1 MGLDLAAE
9 QQQRGIHIR
18 HAGQVAGLHRGV
30 ERQHQFGGV
39 QRDPVVPCAQKVVHL
54 ADVGRV
60 GPGLKL
66 GGVEIPPVVLV
77 PHRER
82 LQLPTP
88 CGKIGVR
95 HRRDQ
100 AGIQPAGQKRRHRHI
115 TDQLPLDGI
124 HDQIPHEVVGVVVV
138 GQLPVAVQGQAAGV
152 SLIHGALAGQQ
163 LSDIFKYPAPRR
175 AAGTKQQHFGQAVG
189 VHPGRHGRV
198 GQQGLDLAAKQQAVP
213 CLHVKQRLDPAAVP
227 RQKQPARPL
236 RPDGKGKNA
245 VAAFQAVRPPL
256 GEGVQQHLG
265 IRMAGKAVALVLQRG
280 AQFRRVVQLAIIH
293 EGVAFALPIQL
304 HRLQAVLNIHH
315 RQPRMDER
323 RPPADEHAPLVR
335 PTAG

>member
-1 MGLDLAAE
+1 M
-9 QQQRGIHIR
+9 
-18 HAGQVAGLHRGV
+18 
-30 ERQHQFGGV
+30 
-39 QRDPVVPCAQKVVHL
+39 VPRAQKVVHL

-77 PHRER
+77 SHRER
-82 LQLPTP
+82 LQLPAP

-95 HRRDQ
+95 HRRNQ

-124 HDQIPHEVVGVVVV
+124 HDQIPHVAGGGLEVVGVVVV
-138 GQLPVAVQGQAAGV
+138 GQLPVAGQGQAAGV

-163 LSDIFKYPAPRR
+163 LPDIFEHPAPRR

-227 RQKQPARPL
+227 RQKQRARPL

-245 VAAFQAVRPPL
+245 VAAFQAARSPL

-293 EGVAFALPIQL
+293 EGIAFALPIQL
-304 HRLQAVLNIHH
+304 HGLQAVLNIHH

-335 PTAG
+335 PTAR

>member
-1 MGLDLAAE
+1 M
-9 QQQRGIHIR
+9 
-18 HAGQVAGLHRGV
+18 VS
-30 ERQHQFGGV
+30 
-39 QRDPVVPCAQKVVHL
+39 
-54 ADVGRV
+54 
-60 GPGLKL
+60 
-66 GGVEIPPVVLV
+66 
-77 PHRER
+77 
-82 LQLPTP
+82 
-88 CGKIGVR
+88 
-95 HRRDQ
+95 
-100 AGIQPAGQKRRHRHI
+100 
-115 TDQLPLDGI
+115 
-124 HDQIPHEVVGVVVV
+124 
-138 GQLPVAVQGQAAGV
+138 QLPVAGQGQSTGV

-163 LSDIFKYPAPRR
+163 LTDIFEHPAPRR

-227 RQKQPARPL
+227 RQKQRARPL

-245 VAAFQAVRPPL
+245 VAAFQATRPPL

-293 EGVAFALPIQL
+293 EGIAFALPIQL
-304 HRLQAVLNIHH
+304 HGLQAVLNIHH

-335 PTAG
+335 PTAR